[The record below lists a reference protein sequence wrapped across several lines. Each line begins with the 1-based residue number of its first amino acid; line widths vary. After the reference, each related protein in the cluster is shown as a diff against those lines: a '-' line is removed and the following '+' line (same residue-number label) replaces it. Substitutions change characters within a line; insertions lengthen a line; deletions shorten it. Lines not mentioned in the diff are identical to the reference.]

1 MIHATAVVDKK
12 AVIGKGV
19 AIGPYAVIEAGV
31 VLGSNVEVGPY
42 VHIKGDTHVG
52 DNTVIC
58 TGAVLGEMPQMVGLK
73 KNIGKLRIGTNNII
87 REYVTI
93 HTSTEA
99 DKCTTIGDNNF
110 FMTCSHI
117 AHDCH
122 VHNNVVICNG
132 TLVAGHVEIMDYAF
146 ISGNVVVHQFTR
158 IGRIAMIGGL
168 SRINQ
173 DVPPFMM
180 VVGDSK
186 VWGLNIVG
194 LKRRNFSM
202 KDVNDIKKAFTA
214 LYRSQHAHK
223 IALEQLRESESALI
237 KEIAD
242 FVQASTRGI
251 CGPKRSTFLET
262 VFLDYPYLLLLKI
275 PAYRLLTRLHRP

>member
-12 AVIGKGV
+12 AVVGKGTT
-19 AIGPYAVIEAGV
+19 IGPYAVIEAGV
-31 VLGSNVEVGPY
+31 VLGSNITVGPY
-42 VHIKGDTHVG
+42 AHIKGDTHIG

-58 TGAVLGEMPQMVGLK
+58 TGAVLGEMPQMFGLK
-73 KNIGKLRIGTNNII
+73 TNIGKLRIGSDNII

-93 HTSTEA
+93 HTSTDA
-99 DKCTTIGDNNF
+99 QKCTTIGNNNF
-110 FMTCSHI
+110 FMTCAHI

-194 LKRRNFSM
+194 LKRRGFAMS
-202 KDVNDIKKAFTA
+202 DVNNIKKAFNT
-214 LYRSQHAHK
+214 LYRSNHTHK
-223 IALEQLRESESALI
+223 VALEQLRLSNCALTL
-237 KEIAD
+237 EIAD
-242 FVQASTRGI
+242 FVEGSARGI
-251 CGPKRSTFLET
+251 CGPKRSSFLET

-275 PAYRLLTRLHRP
+275 PAYRLLQQRRKR

>member
-1 MIHATAVVDKK
+1 
-12 AVIGKGV
+12 
-19 AIGPYAVIEAGV
+19 
-31 VLGSNVEVGPY
+31 L
-42 VHIKGDTHVG
+42 
-52 DNTVIC
+52 IC
-58 TGAVLGEMPQMVGLK
+58 TGVVLGEMPQMAGLR
-73 KNIGKLRIGTNNII
+73 KNTGRLRIGANNIF

-93 HTSTEA
+93 HTSTEP
-99 DKCTTIGDNNF
+99 DKATVIGNNNF

-146 ISGNVVVHQFTR
+146 ISGNVVVHQFVR

-194 LKRRNFSM
+194 LKRRGFAM
-202 KDVNDIKKAFTA
+202 RDVNEIKKAFVT
-214 LYRSQHAHK
+214 LYRSHHAQK
-223 IALEQLRESESALI
+223 KALEELSASESPLI

-242 FVQASTRGI
+242 FAQASSRGI
-251 CGPKRSTFLET
+251 CGPKRSSFLET
-262 VFLDYPYLLLLKI
+262 IFLDYPYLLLLKI
-275 PAYRLLTRLHRP
+275 PAYRLLVRRLK